1 MNNMSLHM
9 NSSCMNLYDY
19 CTCEQG
25 MHYFKQTSVG
35 DLWVDRPKFC
45 IYVILHK
52 LMQGLL

>member
-45 IYVILHK
+45 IYVILR
-52 LMQGLL
+52 